1 MGGVKTSV
9 YVGKYSLKW
18 LERLIEQHCDRLVEG
33 LEIYVLPR
41 YNHHKCNILFPILRF
56 SGEILC
62 GMKNFN

>member
-9 YVGKYSLKW
+9 YVSKYSWKW

-41 YNHHKCNILFPILRF
+41 YYHHKCNILITNLRF
-56 SGEILC
+56 FSEILC